1 MGDNVENMDKQALQ
15 AEVVRLNKIIT
26 ALMDRAEQGSAF
38 QDTDFNLFQTAI
50 MLEDQVKLRTAE
62 LERALHENEAIN
74 RALRE
79 SETRFRSLV
88 SQSMIGIAI
97 IERGVVV
104 YTNEKFNAIFGLDSL
119 RARKLEIAELVETDE
134 RPSLA
139 AAVQRLQH
147 GRSRSEVCVL
157 RGRRSDGTAIDIEM
171 HGSVMDTGET
181 SAVIILVNDVTERA
195 RSARQIEL
203 LLREQH
209 AILNSHV
216 VGFVKL
222 KDRRFVWTNA
232 AVTETIGYTNEELQ
246 GQSTRLIFIDEQSY
260 EDFGRNAYPVMKS
273 GEIYRAEIQCRRKDG
288 SIGWFRIDGESLFP
302 GSDES
307 IWAISDISERKQ
319 TLDELER
326 HRNHLEEMVFSRTWE
341 LAEARDAAEAASV
354 AKSTFLAHMSHE
366 LRTPLNGIMGMT
378 TLALRSA
385 TDPVQIDQLNKSIKA
400 TRHLFAI
407 INDILDLSRIESGK
421 MSLEPKQFSLVQTMT
436 DTLRMHEEHAKAKGL
451 GITLNIAPD
460 IPDQL
465 YGDDLRLK
473 QMVINFIDNAIK
485 FSDHGTIRIDVKADA
500 SQKPRF
506 LIRIEVSDEGI
517 GLTEEQ
523 QTRLFRPFSQVE
535 MPGTRKSGGSGGT
548 GLGLSIT
555 KRLAQLM
562 DGDVG
567 VSSIPGKGSTFWLTA
582 RVERAKPSSAPKI
595 AATGTATERL
605 LAQRHHGEKILI
617 AEDDPLN
624 QEVAKTLLEGAG
636 LVPIIACNGRQAVEL
651 ARKQRFALILM
662 DIQMPEMDGLQA
674 SLLIRGE
681 AEMVSVPIIAM
692 TANAFEEDK
701 QLCLDAGMDDHL
713 AKPLE
718 PDVLLEK
725 VLHWLEVQQQRKQK
739 FQDAQ

>member
-1 MGDNVENMDKQALQ
+1 MDDNIRNMDRQALQ
-15 AEVVRLNKIIT
+15 DEVVRLNKIIT

-88 SQSMIGIAI
+88 NQSMIGIAI

-104 YTNEKFNAIFGLDSL
+104 YTNEKFNAIFELDTL
-119 RARKLEIAELVETDE
+119 QARKLEIAELLEADE

-147 GRSRSEVCVL
+147 GKSRSEACVM

-171 HGSVMDTGET
+171 HGSMMDTGET
-181 SAVIILVNDVTERA
+181 SAVIILVNDVTERT

-222 KDRRFVWTNA
+222 KDRRFVWINA
-232 AVTETIGYTNEELQ
+232 AVSETIGYTNEELQ
-246 GQSTRLIFIDEQSY
+246 GQSTRLIFVDEQSY
-260 EDFGRNAYPVMKS
+260 EDFGREAYPVMKS

-302 GSDES
+302 DSDES

-326 HRNHLEEMVFSRTWE
+326 HRNHLEEMVCSRTWE
-341 LAEARDAAEAASV
+341 LAEARDAAEAASI

-385 TDPVQIDQLNKSIKA
+385 TDPVQIDQLNKSVKA
-400 TRHLFAI
+400 TRHLFSI
-407 INDILDLSRIESGK
+407 INDILDLSRIESGR
-421 MSLEPKQFSLVQTMT
+421 MSLEPKQFSLIQTMT
-436 DTLRMHEEHAKAKGL
+436 DTLRMHEEHAKGKGL

-485 FSDHGTIRIDVKADA
+485 FSDHGTIRIDVKAVA
-500 SQKPRF
+500 SEKPRF

-535 MPGTRKSGGSGGT
+535 LPNMRKSGGT

-582 RVERAKPSSAPKI
+582 HLERARPSSAPKL
-595 AATGTATERL
+595 AATGTTTERL
-605 LAQRHHGEKILI
+605 LAQRYRGERILI

-624 QEVAKTLLEGAG
+624 QEVATTLLESVG
-636 LVPIIACNGRQAVEL
+636 LVPVIACNGRQAVEL
-651 ARKQRFALILM
+651 ARNQRFALILM

-725 VLHWLEVQQQRKQK
+725 VFYWLEDQQQRTQK
-739 FQDAQ
+739 PKSPL